1 MKRILS
7 AAMVIMAAITAAAL
21 YAADV
26 PDGKRWWSYVEALA
40 NDGMKGR
47 DTGSPEHLK
56 AAEYVAAEFARLN
69 LKPAGDRGFIQSVK
83 FKSRKLVESGCSL
96 ELIRAG
102 KAERLTL
109 GEDAIIGVRVDPAE
123 SVEAPLLFAGYGLVV
138 PEAKFDDFAGLDL
151 RGKIIVTIA
160 GGPSDIAAPLKSH
173 YQFVS
178 ERARFLKQAGVAGIV
193 TIQNPRTADIPWSR
207 VASARFQEA
216 MSLAD
221 PALSDDA
228 GLKIAV
234 TINPEHAGKWFA
246 GSGHELKELLALVD
260 AGKPLPH
267 FPLVPTLRGKMK
279 VERRDV
285 ESQNVV
291 AIRPGSDASLKNE
304 YVVLSAH
311 LDHVG
316 VGEPING
323 DRIYNGAMDDASGVA
338 SLLDIAAILND
349 NKTQTKRSLLFVA
362 VTGEEKGL
370 LGSRYFAAHPT
381 VPLSSLAADINMDM
395 FLPLYPLHL
404 LTVWGLGESD
414 LGDMARRVSKSL
426 DVEVQ
431 EDPQPQRNVF
441 IRSDQYSFIRK
452 GVPSLMMAFGA
463 KPGSKEEQIGKTWL
477 TERYH
482 APSDDLNQPVDL
494 KAAGQYNRLMMTL
507 AEAVANGPA
516 RPKWK
521 PDSFFRRFAQ

>member
-1 MKRILS
+1 MKRL
-7 AAMVIMAAITAAAL
+7 ALCMAAAAAL
-21 YAADV
+21 YAATV

-40 NDGMKGR
+40 NDDMKGR

-56 AAEYVAAEFARLN
+56 AAQYVAGEFAKSG
-69 LKPAGDRGFIQSVK
+69 LKAAGEQGFIQPVK
-83 FKSRKLVESGCSL
+83 FWSRRIVESGCSL

-102 KAERLTL
+102 KPDALKL
-109 GEDAIIGVRVDPAE
+109 GEDAMISVRVDPAD
-123 SVEAPLLFAGYGLVV
+123 SVEAPLVFAGYGLVV
-138 PEAKFDDFAGLDL
+138 PEAKFDDFAGLNL
-151 RGKIIVTIA
+151 RGKIIVIVA
-160 GGPSDIAAPLKSH
+160 GGPSDIPGPLKSH

-207 VASARFQEA
+207 MATARFQEA

-228 GLKIAV
+228 GLKIGV
-234 TINPEHAGKWFA
+234 TMNPEHAGKWFE
-246 GSGHELKELLALVD
+246 GSGHTLAELLALVD
-260 AGKPLPH
+260 AGKPLPR
-267 FPLVPTLRGKMK
+267 FPLVPTLRAK
-279 VERRDV
+279 VQVQRHEV

-291 AIRPGSDASLKNE
+291 AVRPGTDSTLKNE

-316 VGEPING
+316 VGEPIHG

-338 SLLDIAAILND
+338 SLLDIAAELNE
-349 NKTQTKRSLLFVA
+349 NHVQTRRSLLFVA

-381 VPLSSLAADINMDM
+381 VPLKSMVADLNMDM

-404 LTVWGLGESD
+404 LTVWGLSESD
-414 LGDMARRVSKSL
+414 LGDLARKTAKSL

-463 KPGSKEEQIGKTWL
+463 KPGSPEEATQKQWL

-482 APSDDLNQPVDL
+482 APSDDLNQPVDK
-494 KAAGQYNRLMMTL
+494 KAAGQYNRILMRL
-507 AEAVANGPA
+507 AEQVADQAP

-521 PDSFFRRFAQ
+521 PDSFFRRFAE